1 MACVGVRERD
11 RERGRQ
17 RETAR
22 ERETER
28 DREREG
34 APFRFSPSLFKVNLL
49 SLPVGVVN
57 VMYLPLKWGNLGQAV
72 STTDNQVSF
81 GPCGEGEPES

>member
-1 MACVGVRERD
+1 MREREKE

-22 ERETER
+22 ERER

-34 APFRFSPSLFKVNLL
+34 EKLQHKPIYKFYFNTTKVNISLL
-49 SLPVGVVN
+49 YSNIQFIYGLN
-57 VMYLPLKWGNLGQAV
+57 
-72 STTDNQVSF
+72 F
-81 GPCGEGEPES
+81 ESSWVRL